1 MPCFPP
7 AKNVLDHPDHLGP
20 SILPIQT
27 QRVDQRAIIRRLH
40 GLQHK
45 RDDNSLLSVRVAQQS
60 QLEFPLGLGVEAQ
73 IGAVAGVEVDLARGR
88 KDRQTA

>member
-7 AKNVLDHPDHLGP
+7 AKDVLDHPDHLGR

-27 QRVDQRAIIRRLH
+27 QRVDQRAITRRLH

-60 QLEFPLGLGVEAQ
+60 QLEFPLAKLGAKV
-73 IGAVAGVEVDLARGR
+73 VLAIHSEKNAARP
-88 KDRQTA
+88 DRASAA